1 MTKAK
6 TDKSAEGSRSRSQI
20 IVLFIALIVFIMLL
34 FANFAYL
41 NTQANYDKQYIGHAG
56 ELRVLS
62 QRIAKNATEAAAGKA
77 AAFKLLSDARND
89 FAQRWGYLKKGDPAT
104 GLPPA
109 PATVRP
115 EMRAVQLDWERL
127 LKNTDAILSSEQT
140 VLSLHQVAATLAE
153 TVPQLQIEYEK
164 VVEIL
169 LQRGAPAAQVAMAQ
183 RQSLL
188 AERILGAVN
197 TVLAGDENSQQA
209 ADAFGRDA
217 TRFGQVLNG
226 MLQGNPALKISQV
239 EDRDARAR
247 LSEISELFQ
256 FVSGSVDEI
265 LETSPELFKVRE
277 SASNIFSLS
286 QTLLDEASH
295 LATRFENLA
304 GGRNTD
310 TIGGYVLG
318 LLALASIILIG
329 LVMVR
334 ETNRQLRETAEK
346 NERNQNAIM
355 RLLDEIEDLADGDLT
370 VTASVTEDFTGTIA
384 DSINYSV
391 DQLRDLVATINLT
404 AGQVAAAVQE
414 TQATAMHLA
423 QASEHQAQ
431 QISEASTAISDMA
444 ESIDQVSANAA
455 ESSAVAERSVEIA
468 NKGNEVVHNTI
479 HGMDNIREQIQDTA
493 KRIKRLGESSQEI
506 GDIVSLIDDI
516 ADQTNILALNAA
528 IQASMAGDAGRGF
541 AVVAD
546 EVQRLA
552 ERSSAATRQI
562 ETLVRAIQTDTNEA
576 VISMEQTTTE
586 VVRGARLAQDAG
598 VALEEIEGVSK
609 TLAALIQ
616 SISNAAQQQTS
627 SAGQISLTMNVIQQ
641 ITSQTS
647 SGSTATAESI
657 GNLAKMASQLRRSV
671 SGFTLPAASATG
683 LKSVSGV
690 VMGDRHDYVAL
701 EWVKGEIAETLKQAH
716 QAIEAV
722 LDDPQASP
730 GLDECLD
737 YIHQVHGSLQMVEFY
752 GAALLAEEMEH
763 LVEALQHERVSHRD
777 EALHLLLQALGQL
790 PIYLDRVQGARRD
803 LPLVVLPLINDL
815 RSARGE
821 SLLSETSLFSPQ
833 LPELPPLS
841 ARSTGAA
848 GAGRTAER
856 AAQIAPDAANGLGR
870 FAARAG

>member
-6 TDKSAEGSRSRSQI
+6 TGKPLEGSRSRSQI

-41 NTQANYDKQYIGHAG
+41 NTQATYDKQYIGHAG

-77 AAFKLLSDARND
+77 AAFKLLGDARND
-89 FAQRWGYLKKGDPAT
+89 FARRWGYLKKGDPDT
-104 GLPPA
+104 GLPGA
-109 PATVRP
+109 PVALRQ
-115 EMRAVQLDWERL
+115 EMRAVQLDWEKL
-127 LKNTDAILSSEQT
+127 LKNTDAILASEQT

-153 TVPQLQIEYEK
+153 TVPQLQVEYEK

-197 TVLAGDENSQQA
+197 TVLAGDENAVQA

-217 TRFGQVLNG
+217 ARFGQVLNG
-226 MLQGNPALKISQV
+226 MLQGNPGLKISQV
-239 EDRDARAR
+239 EDPDARGR
-247 LSEISELFQ
+247 LAEISELFE

-265 LETSPELFKVRE
+265 LETSPELFQVRE

-286 QTLLDEASH
+286 QTLLDEASL
-295 LATRFENLA
+295 LASGFENLA
-304 GGRNTD
+304 GSRKLD

-404 AGQVAAAVQE
+404 AGQVAGAVQE
-414 TQATAMHLA
+414 TQATAMQLA
-423 QASEHQAQ
+423 EASEHQAQ
-431 QISEASTAISDMA
+431 QISEASTAINEMA
-444 ESIDQVSANAA
+444 QSIDQVSANAA

-562 ETLVRAIQTDTNEA
+562 ETLVRAIQTDTSEA

-671 SGFTLPAASATG
+671 SGFTLPATRGPA
-683 LKSVSGV
+683 
-690 VMGDRHDYVAL
+690 
-701 EWVKGEIAETLKQAH
+701 
-716 QAIEAV
+716 
-722 LDDPQASP
+722 P
-730 GLDECLD
+730 
-737 YIHQVHGSLQMVEFY
+737 
-752 GAALLAEEMEH
+752 
-763 LVEALQHERVSHRD
+763 
-777 EALHLLLQALGQL
+777 
-790 PIYLDRVQGARRD
+790 
-803 LPLVVLPLINDL
+803 NDN
-815 RSARGE
+815 R
-821 SLLSETSLFSPQ
+821 
-833 LPELPPLS
+833 
-841 ARSTGAA
+841 
-848 GAGRTAER
+848 
-856 AAQIAPDAANGLGR
+856 
-870 FAARAG
+870 

>member
-1 MTKAK
+1 MTTATTPKPQA
-6 TDKSAEGSRSRSQI
+6 GSRSRSQI

-41 NTQANYDKQYIGHAG
+41 NTQSTYDKQYIGHAG

-77 AAFKLLSDARND
+77 AAFKLLAEARND
-89 FAQRWGYLKKGDPAT
+89 FARRWGYLKKGDPDT
-104 GLPPA
+104 GLPAA
-109 PATVRP
+109 PSAVRA
-115 EMRAVQLDWERL
+115 EMRAVQTDWEAL
-127 LKNTDAILSSEQT
+127 LKNTDAILASEQT

-153 TVPQLQIEYEK
+153 TVPQLQIESEK
-164 VVEIL
+164 VVDIL
-169 LQRGAPAAQVAMAQ
+169 LQRGAPASQVALAQ

-197 TVLAGDENSQQA
+197 TVLAGDETAVQA

-217 TRFGQVLNG
+217 NRFGQVLTG
-226 MLQGNPALKISQV
+226 MLQGNPGLRITQV
-239 EDRDARAR
+239 EDQDARAR
-247 LSEISELFQ
+247 LAEIAELFE

-265 LETSPELFKVRE
+265 LETSPQLFQVRA
-277 SASNIFSLS
+277 SANNIFNLS

-295 LATRFENLA
+295 LATGFENLA
-304 GGRNTD
+304 GGRSFD

-334 ETNRQLRETAEK
+334 ATNQQLRETAEK

-404 AGQVAAAVQE
+404 AGQVAGAVQD

-431 QISEASTAISDMA
+431 QIAEASTAIEQMA
-444 ESIDQVSANAA
+444 QSIDQVSANAA

-562 ETLVRAIQTDTNEA
+562 ETLVRAIQADTNEA

-641 ITSQTS
+641 ITTQTS
-647 SGSTATAESI
+647 
-657 GNLAKMASQLRRSV
+657 
-671 SGFTLPAASATG
+671 
-683 LKSVSGV
+683 
-690 VMGDRHDYVAL
+690 
-701 EWVKGEIAETLKQAH
+701 
-716 QAIEAV
+716 
-722 LDDPQASP
+722 
-730 GLDECLD
+730 
-737 YIHQVHGSLQMVEFY
+737 
-752 GAALLAEEMEH
+752 
-763 LVEALQHERVSHRD
+763 
-777 EALHLLLQALGQL
+777 
-790 PIYLDRVQGARRD
+790 
-803 LPLVVLPLINDL
+803 
-815 RSARGE
+815 
-821 SLLSETSLFSPQ
+821 
-833 LPELPPLS
+833 
-841 ARSTGAA
+841 
-848 GAGRTAER
+848 
-856 AAQIAPDAANGLGR
+856 
-870 FAARAG
+870 